1 MKKIY
6 ETLIESY
13 QSDKVGMTDSFLN
26 DRLANGLK
34 NNLLTLVEEKKMT
47 QAGTGNSTSILKDS
61 AIRSDKIYWLD
72 KQHNDPNENEFFV
85 IMDAFVSYLNET
97 CYTGIKSYEFHYA
110 LYEKGCFYKK
120 HFDRFRND
128 DGRIFSMIMYLNNE
142 WKKNDGGELNIYHED
157 GSQQQISPSGGKSV
171 FFKSDELEHEVLE
184 TNIPRMSIT
193 GWLRK

>member
-72 KQHNDPNENEFFV
+72 KQHNDPYENEFFV
-85 IMDAFVSYLNET
+85 IMDDFVSYLNET

-128 DGRIFSMIMYLNNE
+128 DSRIFSMIMYLNNE

-157 GSQQQISPSGGKSV
+157 GSQHQISPSGGKSV